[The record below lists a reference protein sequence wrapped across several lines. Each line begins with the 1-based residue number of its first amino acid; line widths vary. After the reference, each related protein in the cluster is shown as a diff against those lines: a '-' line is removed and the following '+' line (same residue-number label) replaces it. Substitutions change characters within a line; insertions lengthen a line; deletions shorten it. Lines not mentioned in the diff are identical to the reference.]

1 MSAAVTSGT
10 RGSRGLRALSWLA
23 GVLLCTAPAFTSG
36 CGSSSAQPP
45 AQSNPV
51 DASITYTTV
60 VTAGGGAPNSGS
72 SSGSI
77 GINPFGDIDS
87 GSGSSSGSGDD
98 DSAAPGDDG
107 STGVADSGPTSDT
120 GTPPGDAATD
130 ADAGPDASTPPAN
143 VCVNYVA
150 PVCGSGPCDLR
161 THTCCITLSLTATC
175 VAGTGA
181 SACPSNQAS
190 VHCLQ
195 SCECGGTK
203 SCCGV
208 ENTLIGAVTAEC
220 QEVPN
225 GGFCS
230 PHPQT
235 STEASAQFCKTDAE
249 CKNGQACIAQTCEFG
264 AMFNICGV
272 QSQAPFDCKAN

>member
-1 MSAAVTSGT
+1 M
-10 RGSRGLRALSWLA
+10 
-23 GVLLCTAPAFTSG
+23 LLCTAPGFTSG

-45 AQSNPV
+45 AQSNPG

-87 GSGSSSGSGDD
+87 GSGSSTGSSTGSTDD
-98 DSAAPGDDG
+98 GAAPGDDG
-107 STGVADSGPTSDT
+107 STGDDSATTSDT
-120 GTPPGDAATD
+120 GAPPGDA
-130 ADAGPDASTPPAN
+130 GPDSGDASTPPAN

-161 THTCCITLSLTATC
+161 THTCCVTLSLAFTC
-175 VAGTGA
+175 VAGTGS

-249 CKNGQACIAQTCEFG
+249 CKNGQGCIAQTCEFN
-264 AMFNICGV
+264 AVFNICGV